1 MIRNNTIQSNKNFL
15 PTKGKSSVHLV
26 QSSQFAQR
34 LARLLLLGL
43 LLSVLAMGFLP
54 WQQSSRGMGK
64 VVAYVPQERQQTIEA
79 PVKGVIALISPG
91 LVEGSE
97 VKKGDFLL
105 EIQPVAASLKEQL
118 NAQLRDLQL
127 QLDSA
132 NAKTDAYEKQ
142 VRGFTE
148 AGEFTVKAAEEMV
161 ESAQDKLD
169 SKKKLLT
176 GYIAKELQARL
187 NHDRQKSLFEAG
199 IKPEKEIEKFKKEWD
214 VAKAELQSIYE
225 DVESLEKQLS
235 AKRNELEEKRR
246 LAQTKIDYAVAMQ
259 QDAIGSGAKIQKE
272 KRDIE
277 LKLEELSRLKI
288 TAPRDG
294 TIFRMPVYEQGQTVK
309 EGEPVVTIVPEATQ
323 AAVELWVPGNDMPLV
338 QVGQEARL
346 QFEGW
351 PAVQF
356 PGWPSVAVGTFSGT
370 VVNVDATDNGK
381 GQFRVLILPSK
392 DSETQWP
399 TDRYLR
405 QGVRVNGWVMLR
417 QVSLGYE
424 IWRQLNGFP
433 VILSDE
439 NPEKSKAKPPKIP
452 K

>member
-1 MIRNNTIQSNKNFL
+1 MTMIRNNTIQSNKNFL

-235 AKRNELEEKRR
+235 AKRNELEQST
-246 LAQTKIDYAVAMQ
+246 QT
-259 QDAIGSGAKIQKE
+259 
-272 KRDIE
+272 
-277 LKLEELSRLKI
+277 
-288 TAPRDG
+288 
-294 TIFRMPVYEQGQTVK
+294 
-309 EGEPVVTIVPEATQ
+309 
-323 AAVELWVPGNDMPLV
+323 
-338 QVGQEARL
+338 
-346 QFEGW
+346 
-351 PAVQF
+351 
-356 PGWPSVAVGTFSGT
+356 
-370 VVNVDATDNGK
+370 
-381 GQFRVLILPSK
+381 
-392 DSETQWP
+392 
-399 TDRYLR
+399 
-405 QGVRVNGWVMLR
+405 
-417 QVSLGYE
+417 
-424 IWRQLNGFP
+424 
-433 VILSDE
+433 
-439 NPEKSKAKPPKIP
+439 
-452 K
+452 